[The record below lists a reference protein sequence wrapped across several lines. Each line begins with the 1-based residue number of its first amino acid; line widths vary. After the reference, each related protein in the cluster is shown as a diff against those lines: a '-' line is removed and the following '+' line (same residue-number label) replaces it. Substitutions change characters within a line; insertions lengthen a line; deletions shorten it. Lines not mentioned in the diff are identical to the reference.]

1 MTYTKT
7 VKTYE
12 YDSAGNITKETE
24 TTETYA
30 NGGSYVSPTTP
41 WVNPYRG
48 DCYFKAAGGVL
59 DNATLSR
66 IQG

>member
-12 YDSAGNITKETE
+12 YDSEGNLTKETE

-30 NGGSYVSPTTP
+30 NGGTYVAPTTP
-41 WVNPYRG
+41 WVNPYRR
-48 DCYFKAAGGVL
+48 DCPIYVTNEVVDL
-59 DNATLSR
+59 DTLSR